1 MDQFDLLMD
10 YAELFDENFPIYE
23 YSGKENVNDV
33 IKQCIKDKKPYKVPE
48 HKDRIY

>member
-1 MDQFDLLMD
+1 MSQIDLLLD
-10 YAELFDENFPIYE
+10 YVEMFDENFPIYE
-23 YSGKENVNDV
+23 YSGEKNVNEV